1 MSGRGWRILARAWLT
16 LFALVSGTYALLAY
30 LPFTY
35 EAVIRFPMV
44 SWVPG
49 FVRWHP
55 LLFLATAA
63 VNLLADL
70 PLVRRGARA
79 RLGFYLVLGGLALGM
94 AIRPPLAAIR
104 NDASSLVLALEFFLA
119 PIWILALDVLAAWKA
134 APWRPRDADEPR
146 RLALAALATAVFG
159 LVVFPAVAW
168 LRAPGPAMPWD
179 AVGLVWGWAFWA
191 QLLIALAVA
200 ALAMGVA
207 SLGRLLPWPGA
218 GVFLVGLTFWLALTG
233 LVDRA
238 VFPALAFHGR
248 LALLAA
254 AAAAGLVAAFLGSAA
269 VAAAPAPEEST
280 LDLALRPLVR
290 LLRGHPLRLLG
301 WYLALA
307 VLAGFILSRAAVF
320 DWNFLFQKSCVT
332 GAEALAFAGTYA
344 AVPARTPRIRWVW
357 ALILGPMVV
366 MNLFLA
372 ADEGLADRA
381 GSAVPGQKLGPVL
394 DVRIGRDVSARLL
407 RDALTPV
414 RPAQS
419 SIYRILQQ
427 NSNIPRDVRTD
438 PVDIQHV
445 DRLAPAPGPK
455 PDIYLLVVDSLRR
468 DYLGAYNPNVHF
480 TPELDR
486 FAGESLVMRNAFTRY
501 GATGLSEP
509 AIWTGALMLHKQYIT
524 PFAPMNSLAKLLQ
537 ADGYRG
543 LVSVDSILDVV
554 VPPGPWLTNLDPG
567 VGTQD
572 LRLGTSLDKVRAFL
586 DRRGPDPRPLFVY
599 TQAQDIHVSV
609 VNREGRTTVEPGDYD
624 GFYAPYASRLHRLD
638 EGFGRFIAD
647 LKRRGKFDDSLIIV
661 TADHGDSLG
670 EEGRF
675 GHAYYLYPEVVRI
688 PMFIHLPAAW
698 RQGLSQDPQVLAFL
712 TDLTPTL
719 YYLLGHRPT
728 RVDPMLGKPLF
739 TVTAAERDA
748 YRQDQYLLA
757 SSYGAVFGILDGTGR
772 DLYIADGVEFADHL
786 YRLDAGDTF
795 SKRPVTP
802 EAKARFDRMIVEDI
816 NKLNQFYRF
825 HPGE

>member
-1 MSGRGWRILARAWLT
+1 M
-16 LFALVSGTYALLAY
+16 
-30 LPFTY
+30 
-35 EAVIRFPMV
+35 
-44 SWVPG
+44 
-49 FVRWHP
+49 
-55 LLFLATAA
+55 
-63 VNLLADL
+63 
-70 PLVRRGARA
+70 
-79 RLGFYLVLGGLALGM
+79 
-94 AIRPPLAAIR
+94 
-104 NDASSLVLALEFFLA
+104 
-119 PIWILALDVLAAWKA
+119 
-134 APWRPRDADEPR
+134 
-146 RLALAALATAVFG
+146 
-159 LVVFPAVAW
+159 
-168 LRAPGPAMPWD
+168 
-179 AVGLVWGWAFWA
+179 
-191 QLLIALAVA
+191 
-200 ALAMGVA
+200 
-207 SLGRLLPWPGA
+207 
-218 GVFLVGLTFWLALTG
+218 
-233 LVDRA
+233 
-238 VFPALAFHGR
+238 
-248 LALLAA
+248 
-254 AAAAGLVAAFLGSAA
+254 
-269 VAAAPAPEEST
+269 
-280 LDLALRPLVR
+280 
-290 LLRGHPLRLLG
+290 
-301 WYLALA
+301 
-307 VLAGFILSRAAVF
+307 
-320 DWNFLFQKSCVT
+320 
-332 GAEALAFAGTYA
+332 
-344 AVPARTPRIRWVW
+344 
-357 ALILGPMVV
+357 
-366 MNLFLA
+366 
-372 ADEGLADRA
+372 
-381 GSAVPGQKLGPVL
+381 L

-419 SIYRILQQ
+419 SIYRTLQQ
-427 NSNIPRDVRTD
+427 NSNIPHDVRTD

-445 DRLAPAPGPK
+445 DRLAPRQDPSPTS
-455 PDIYLLVVDSLRR
+455 YLLVVDSLRR

-675 GHAYYLYPEVVRI
+675 GHAYYLFPEVVRI

-719 YYLLGHRPT
+719 LLPAGTPAHPGGPHAGQAAVHRH
-728 RVDPMLGKPLF
+728 RG
-739 TVTAAERDA
+739 R
-748 YRQDQYLLA
+748 
-757 SSYGAVFGILDGTGR
+757 TGR
-772 DLYIADGVEFADHL
+772 LPPGPVPAGLQLRGGV
-786 YRLDAGDTF
+786 R
-795 SKRPVTP
+795 
-802 EAKARFDRMIVEDI
+802 
-816 NKLNQFYRF
+816 
-825 HPGE
+825 HPGRHRQGPVHRRRGEIRRPPVPPGPRSHRHPAPPHRRAEGAL